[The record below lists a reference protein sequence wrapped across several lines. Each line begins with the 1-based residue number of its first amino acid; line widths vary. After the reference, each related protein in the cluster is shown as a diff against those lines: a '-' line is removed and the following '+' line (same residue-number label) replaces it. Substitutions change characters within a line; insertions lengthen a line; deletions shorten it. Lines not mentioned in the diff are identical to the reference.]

1 MNLFHDIRLLVVHAL
16 DQMVAAHQ
24 LPQGLSYANVTVE
37 PPRDPL
43 HGDMATNAAMVLAKP
58 SGQSPRAIAE
68 ALAPLLRA
76 DPRIIGADVAGPGV
90 FYPSP
95 FPNGL
100 AGGGGGGG
108 GKGAAPWRRG
118 FGEKQVGKC

>member
-16 DQMVAAHQ
+16 DQMVAADQ

-76 DPRIIGADVAGPGV
+76 DPRIIGAMWRGQGFSTCRFAQAFGRGWWGRCWKMALPM
-90 FYPSP
+90 
-95 FPNGL
+95 
-100 AGGGGGGG
+100 
-108 GKGAAPWRRG
+108 AAAIWEIIGR
-118 FGEKQVGKC
+118 

>member
-16 DQMVAAHQ
+16 DQMVAADQ

-76 DPRIIGADVAGPGV
+76 VSYTHLTLPTILRV
-90 FYPSP
+90 
-95 FPNGL
+95 
-100 AGGGGGGG
+100 
-108 GKGAAPWRRG
+108 
-118 FGEKQVGKC
+118 